1 MCEQER
7 ERLPWENNEETRTE
21 AIAALE
27 PVCMA
32 TRKRLSSQS
41 SGGWERC
48 WSSQLVKANQLS
60 FLSLS
65 LSLLSYRYQ
74 LNGIFE
80 LGSIS
85 EDSPAGY
92 AQDIFFHPSWW
103 ELFLLHQHFGFS
115 LSLLLTGRRRE
126 IPQRPGGWYISFARP
141 KDFSDHLYISYPF
154 IFTVKW
160 DNTQSAY
167 TVFCLMNRYIS
178 LSPKKHSNSPPSE
191 FAGPE
196 T

>member
-65 LSLLSYRYQ
+65 ALVSVPTKWYFWTWLHFWRFTCRLCTRYF
-74 LNGIFE
+74 L
-80 LGSIS
+80 
-85 EDSPAGY
+85 
-92 AQDIFFHPSWW
+92 PSVLVGTLPSSSTLWA
-103 ELFLLHQHFGFS
+103 LS

>member
-65 LSLLSYRYQ
+65 ALVSVPTKWYFWTWLHFWRFTCRLCTRYFLPSVLVGTLPSSSTLWVLSLSFWRAEEGKFLRGQGGGILVSHAPKTSPTIYIYPTLSFSRSNETIHKAHTQ
-74 LNGIFE
+74 
-80 LGSIS
+80 
-85 EDSPAGY
+85 
-92 AQDIFFHPSWW
+92 FF
-103 ELFLLHQHFGFS
+103 
-115 LSLLLTGRRRE
+115 
-126 IPQRPGGWYISFARP
+126 
-141 KDFSDHLYISYPF
+141 
-154 IFTVKW
+154 V
-160 DNTQSAY
+160 
-167 TVFCLMNRYIS
+167 
-178 LSPKKHSNSPPSE
+178 
-191 FAGPE
+191 
-196 T
+196 

>member
-103 ELFLLHQHFGFS
+103 ELFLLHQHFGLS
-115 LSLLLTGRRRE
+115 LSLSFWRAEEGKFLRG
-126 IPQRPGGWYISFARP
+126 QGGGILVSHAPKTSPTIYIYPTLSFSRSNETIHKA
-141 KDFSDHLYISYPF
+141 H
-154 IFTVKW
+154 
-160 DNTQSAY
+160 TQFF
-167 TVFCLMNRYIS
+167 V
-178 LSPKKHSNSPPSE
+178 
-191 FAGPE
+191 
-196 T
+196 